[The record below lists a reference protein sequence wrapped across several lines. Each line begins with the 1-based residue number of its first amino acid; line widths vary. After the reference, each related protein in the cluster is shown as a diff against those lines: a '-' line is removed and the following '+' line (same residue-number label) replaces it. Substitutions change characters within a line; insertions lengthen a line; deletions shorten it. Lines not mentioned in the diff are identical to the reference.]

1 MKKRLVTILVTIL
14 VLLLV
19 AYLGAGNYLYNQLAF
34 IDPPNVDSRPNTPA
48 NFKITFE
55 GYADFDP
62 TPYFMENY
70 EDVSFPSRD
79 EDITLRGWYV
89 ETDPAAPVVILTHG
103 LKASRRE
110 ANILTP
116 AGMLAR
122 NGFNVLIY
130 DLRNHGDSD
139 HDNGR
144 TSIGNKEYKDVLG
157 AWDWLIEE
165 KGYSPERIGLYGIS
179 LGGGTTLIAF
189 GEEPR
194 VAAAFVD
201 SPFANLP
208 EIITAELQRNNYP
221 TILAPSGIFMARV
234 MDGTDL
240 LAHSPADAVLNDN
253 GRPLFII
260 HGTADSRISVDQ
272 TRELETLAQQNNAN
286 LIVWIPEG
294 VEHVGAVF
302 DLPQEYEQRLVE
314 FFRAALK

>member
-1 MKKRLVTILVTIL
+1 MRKRLISILATILA
-14 VLLLV
+14 LLLA
-19 AYLGAGNYLYNQLAF
+19 AYLGAGGYLYNQLAY
-34 IDPPNVDSRPNTPA
+34 IDPPNADSRANTPD
-48 NFKITFE
+48 NFKVTFE
-55 GYADFDP
+55 EYADFDP
-62 TPYFMENY
+62 APYFIPNY

-79 EDITLRGWYV
+79 ADITLRGWYV
-89 ETDPAAPVVILTHG
+89 ETDPAAPVIVLTHG
-103 LKASRRE
+103 IRASRRD
-110 ANILTP
+110 ANILIP
-116 AGMLAR
+116 AGMLAH

-130 DLRNHGDSD
+130 DMRNHGDSD

-144 TSIGNKEYKDVLG
+144 TSIGNKEFKDVLG
-157 AWDWLIEE
+157 AWDWLIQE

-179 LGGGTTLIAF
+179 LGGGTTLMAF

-208 EIITAELQRNNYP
+208 EIITAELKRNNSP
-221 TILAPSGIFMARV
+221 TILASSGILMARV

-240 LAHSPADAVLNDN
+240 LAHSPSEAIYNNN
-253 GRPLFII
+253 GRPLFIV

-272 TRELETLAQQNNAN
+272 TRELDALAKQTGAN
-286 LIVWIPEG
+286 LTVWIPEG

-314 FFRAALK
+314 FFTAALK